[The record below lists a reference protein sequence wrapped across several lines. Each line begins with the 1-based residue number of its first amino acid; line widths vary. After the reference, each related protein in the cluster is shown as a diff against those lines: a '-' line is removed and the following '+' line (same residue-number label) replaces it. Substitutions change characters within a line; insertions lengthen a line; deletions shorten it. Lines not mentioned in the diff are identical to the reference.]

1 VLATPR
7 WDVTTL
13 VGIVAVHVLAVMA
26 WEAQRLRASPW
37 LADTWGPR
45 VLVAVTL
52 LPLVMASVVAVGLQQ
67 LRGDVPGASL
77 GLLTFLV
84 VLFGTY
90 YQFVRR
96 DTFMLTAVA
105 GAVVAVVTVALARP
119 LLDLGLF
126 GLLLITALLVGEVA
140 VIVKWLRQ
148 PREVSA

>member
-1 VLATPR
+1 
-7 WDVTTL
+7 VTTL

-26 WEAQRLRASPW
+26 WEAQRLRTPPW
-37 LADTWGPR
+37 IADTWGPR
-45 VLVAVTL
+45 LLVVVTL
-52 LPLVMASVVAVGLQQ
+52 APLVTAGVVAVVTQH
-67 LRGDVPGASL
+67 LRADITGVSL

-105 GAVVAVVTVALARP
+105 GAVVAVLTSAIARP
-119 LLDLGLF
+119 LLDLGLL

-140 VIVKWLRQ
+140 MIVKWLRQ
-148 PREVSA
+148 QQEVSA